1 MQSINR
7 LPVVVLCL
15 SALLMLTASCQHTY
29 IVKGTTD
36 ASAFHGSSISLKVLT
51 GRQQWTPVDSCEV
64 THGSFLMKG
73 RLDSVAVATL
83 FLDDVPVMPIIIEP
97 GVLHVNISSF
107 SHSAT
112 GTRLN
117 NELYDFLGR
126 LGELQT
132 RVTELGHTESQMI
145 MSGCANDAVH
155 HYVDSV
161 YSAITDTMNQL
172 LDNLNPIIRDYLAAL
187 STPQ

>member
-1 MQSINR
+1 M
-7 LPVVVLCL
+7 LL

-36 ASAFHGSSISLKVLT
+36 ASAFQGSSVALKVLT
-51 GRQQWTPVDSCEV
+51 GRRQWTLVDSCEV
-64 THGSFLMKG
+64 THGMFVMKG
-73 RLDSVAVATL
+73 HLDSVVFATL
-83 FLDDVPVMPIIIEP
+83 FLDDIPVMPIIIEP
-97 GVLHVNISSF
+97 GILHVNISSL
-107 SHSAT
+107 SLNAS

-126 LGELQT
+126 RNELQT

-145 MSGCANDAVH
+145 MEGASTDAVH

-161 YSAITDTMNQL
+161 YNVITDSMNL
-172 LDNLNPIIRDYLAAL
+172 LLNNLNPLIRNYLIAF
-187 STPQ
+187 SPPQ